1 MDFSVTKLWC
11 HHLQLH
17 SESYEISQDYK
28 FLEGDVRKHLFP
40 AEIEPGQ
47 IIEIVKQLEK
57 PDSGFK
63 LTDLKRVLHVNA
75 DKLIRLINAT
85 QILAFT
91 KIHDGRVWLG
101 KRGLE
106 LNKMPDHE
114 KKKIFKERL
123 SLVEPFRTALEIAR
137 KDRENLFSN
146 KVSSLLYKKDLRWAD
161 DEELNE
167 LLVHEILLD
176 WSVFTG
182 LFMYD
187 GKTDRFILS

>member
-1 MDFSVTKLWC
+1 
-11 HHLQLH
+11 
-17 SESYEISQDYK
+17 
-28 FLEGDVRKHLFP
+28 LEGDVRKHLFP

-47 IIEIVKQLEK
+47 VIEIVKQLK

-63 LTDLKRVLHVNA
+63 LTDLEKLLRVNA
-75 DKLIRLINAT
+75 DKLVRLINAT

-106 LNKMPDHE
+106 LSKLPDHE
-114 KKKIFKERL
+114 KKKIFKDRL

-137 KDRENLFSN
+137 KDRKNLFSS
-146 KVSSLLYKKDLRWAD
+146 KVSSLLYKKNLRWAD

-167 LLVHEILLD
+167 LLVHDILLD

-182 LFMYD
+182 LFTYN
-187 GKTDRFILS
+187 GKDDRFILS